1 MSNST
6 RAGIEVYCKRFI
18 SIIGTALAISAV
30 SCGELPFEAQILSY
44 DGNRWR
50 GMIYGMTNRA
60 GWAGLYPHFQENMR
74 QSRKNKSIPPR

>member
-1 MSNST
+1 M
-6 RAGIEVYCKRFI
+6 R
-18 SIIGTALAISAV
+18 
-30 SCGELPFEAQILSY
+30 ELPFEAQILSY

-74 QSRKNKSIPPR
+74 QSRKNKSIPPSEMLFLNIVNYPSAED